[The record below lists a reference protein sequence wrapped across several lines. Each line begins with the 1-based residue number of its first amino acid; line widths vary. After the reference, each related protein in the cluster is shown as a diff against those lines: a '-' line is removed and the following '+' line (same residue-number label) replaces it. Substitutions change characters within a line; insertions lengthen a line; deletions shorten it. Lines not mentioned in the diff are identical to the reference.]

1 MQCRQSECACLI
13 CFNLQINVVEW
24 RNGCKCKKPGVRGME
39 SMVLRS
45 DLGAGCGVE
54 KGEET
59 AR

>member
-1 MQCRQSECACLI
+1 ML
-13 CFNLQINVVEW
+13 W
-24 RNGCKCKKPGVRGME
+24 NGEMGVSVKTSSTWDGE
-39 SMVLRS
+39 HG

>member
-1 MQCRQSECACLI
+1 ML
-13 CFNLQINVVEW
+13 W
-24 RNGCKCKKPGVRGME
+24 NGEMAVSVKKPGVRGME
-39 SMVLRS
+39 STVLRS